1 MAEKHSSLKRTL
13 AEISLDRLA
22 QNFRRIRD
30 GLADGVKIMSVV
42 KADAY
47 GHGAT
52 VVAPELQRL
61 GSDAFAVS
69 NIEEAVV
76 LRRSCITRPILVLGW
91 VPPAWADVLLR
102 EQVETAV
109 FSLESAAVL
118 SEEAG
123 KAGGIVSV
131 HLKVDTGMGRLGIRA
146 SDEASLAAAIA
157 EITEIAQLPNLR
169 IVGLFTHFSTADE
182 PESPLT
188 AQQFKLFT
196 ALREGLRERG
206 IEIATCHCANS
217 AAAALHPEYACDMV
231 RAGVSLYGLSPDNS
245 PHGALAEVCGGEPV
259 MTLKTTVVQRRQFFA
274 GDTVSY
280 GAKTL
285 ERDAEIAVIPVGYAD
300 GYPRLL
306 SNCGSVGIG
315 GKLVPIVG
323 KVCMDMTMIDVSGV
337 DAAEGSEVLLFG
349 KTGDA
354 WIPAETV
361 ADAAGTI
368 GYELVCCIGRRVARV
383 YIKDQSEIHSVRLTT
398 A

>member
-1 MAEKHSSLKRTL
+1 MAEKHSYLKRTW

-22 QNFRRIRD
+22 QNFRRIRA

-76 LRRSCITRPILVLGW
+76 LRRSGITRPILVLGW

-102 EQVETAV
+102 EQIETAV
-109 FSLESAAVL
+109 FSLESAQKL

-123 KAGGIVSV
+123 KIGGTVNV
-131 HLKVDTGMGRLGIRA
+131 HLKIDTGMGRLGIRA
-146 SDEASLAAAIA
+146 SDEASIALAVAEIA
-157 EITEIAQLPNLR
+157 EIAALPHLQ

-182 PESPLT
+182 PESSLT
-188 AQQFKLFT
+188 EQQFHYFC
-196 ALREGLRERG
+196 AVRDGLRARG
-206 IEIATCHCANS
+206 IEIAVCHCANS

-231 RAGVSLYGLSPDNS
+231 RAGVSLYGLSPDNC
-245 PHGALAEVCGGEPV
+245 PDGELAAVCGGEPV
-259 MTLKTTVVQRRQFFA
+259 MTLKTTVVQRRRFFA

-306 SNCGSVGIG
+306 SNCGAVGIG
-315 GKLVPIVG
+315 SKRVPIVG
-323 KVCMDMTMIDVSGV
+323 KVCMDMTMIDVSDV
-337 DAAEGSEVLLFG
+337 EAVEGTEVLLFG
-349 KTGDA
+349 KTDEA
-354 WIPAETV
+354 WIPAEAV
-361 ADAAGTI
+361 AEAAGTI

-383 YIKDQSEIHSVRLTT
+383 YIKDQNEIRSVRLTT

>member
-1 MAEKHSSLKRTL
+1 MAEKHSYLKRTW

-22 QNFRRIRD
+22 QNFRRIRA

-76 LRRSCITRPILVLGW
+76 LRRSGITRPILVLGW

-102 EQVETAV
+102 EQIETAV
-109 FSLESAAVL
+109 FSLESAQKL

-123 KAGGIVSV
+123 KIGGTVKV
-131 HLKVDTGMGRLGIRA
+131 HLKIDTGMGRLGIRA
-146 SDEASLAAAIA
+146 SDEASIALAVAEIA
-157 EITEIAQLPNLR
+157 EIAVLPNLQ

-182 PESPLT
+182 PASSLT
-188 AQQFKLFT
+188 EQQFHLFC
-196 ALREGLRERG
+196 AVRDGLRARG
-206 IEIATCHCANS
+206 IEIAVCHCANS

-231 RAGVSLYGLSPDNS
+231 RAGVSLYGLSPDNC
-245 PHGALAEVCGGEPV
+245 PDGELAAVCGGEPV

-306 SNCGSVGIG
+306 SNCGTVGIG
-315 GKLVPIVG
+315 SKRVPIVG
-323 KVCMDMTMIDVSGV
+323 KVCMDMTMIDVSDVEAG
-337 DAAEGSEVLLFG
+337 EGTEVLLFG
-349 KTGDA
+349 KTDEA
-354 WIPAETV
+354 WIPAEAV
-361 ADAAGTI
+361 AEAAGTI

-383 YIKDQSEIHSVRLTT
+383 YIKDQNEIRSVRLTT